1 MLTQIAYAQ
10 WRRQIRPA
18 HAPANSDPDPVWVFK
33 GTITRAVCPERA
45 KEFVRIVQHMPA
57 IHAHEHDFCV
67 QPLEPLPVVDPVPHV

>member
-18 HAPANSDPDPVWVFK
+18 HAPANSDPNPVWVFK

-45 KEFVRIVQHMPA
+45 REFVQIAQRQQFRVH
-57 IHAHEHDFCV
+57 
-67 QPLEPLPVVDPVPHV
+67 VPDSANL